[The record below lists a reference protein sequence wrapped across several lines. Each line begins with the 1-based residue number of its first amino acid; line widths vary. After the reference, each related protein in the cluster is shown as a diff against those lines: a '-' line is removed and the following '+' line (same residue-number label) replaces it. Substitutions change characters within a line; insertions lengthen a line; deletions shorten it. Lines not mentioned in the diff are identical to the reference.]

1 MLVALLTKIEEKLA
15 ADHELIR
22 AIAQKDQRA
31 LEALYDRYSKLLYS
45 LILRIVRSATEAEDI
60 LQEVYLQVWH
70 KASTFSSLR
79 GNLYSWLVTLARNRA
94 IDRLRSKSQRQQ
106 RLRSPEE
113 ELLSLSDQT
122 TQANPLLVL
131 EVKEA
136 GKILRSTLRKL
147 TKSQRDILEL
157 AYYEG
162 LSQSEIAEKLGT
174 PLGTVKTRM
183 RKAMMT
189 LRDSLVKS
197 QR

>member
-1 MLVALLTKIEEKLA
+1 MLIALLTKIEEKLA

-22 AIAQKDQRA
+22 AIAEKDQRV
-31 LEALYDRYSKLLYS
+31 LEALYVRYSKLLYS

-79 GNLYSWLVTLARNRA
+79 GSLYAWLVTLARNRA

-131 EVKEA
+131 EVEEA

-162 LSQSEIAEKLGT
+162 FSQSEIAEKLGT

-189 LRDSLVKS
+189 LRDSLVKY
-197 QR
+197 QK

>member
-1 MLVALLTKIEEKLA
+1 MLIALLTKIEEKLA

-22 AIAQKDQRA
+22 AIAEKDQRA
-31 LEALYDRYSKLLYS
+31 LEALYVRYSKLLYS
-45 LILRIVRSATEAEDI
+45 LILRVVHSATEAEDI

-70 KASTFSSLR
+70 KASTYSSLR
-79 GNLYSWLVTLARNRA
+79 GSLYAWLVTLARNRA

-131 EVKEA
+131 EVEEA

-162 LSQSEIAEKLGT
+162 FSQSEIAAKLGT

-183 RKAMMT
+183 RNAMMT
-189 LRDSLVKS
+189 LRESLVKS